1 MIDRKLTVLLGAVA
15 LAGCTVTAS
24 SPPPASAPAPAAAPG
39 AVTAADP
46 RATAAGLAMLRA
58 GGSAADAAL
67 ATMIALTVVEP
78 QSSGIGG
85 GGFFVYHDAKTGKL
99 ATFDGREIAPAAAR
113 PDRFLKPDGTPMS
126 QGEAVFGGLS
136 VGVPGNVALAAE
148 VHRRYGRLPWAK
160 LFEPA
165 IALARGF
172 EVSPRLNIRITGYS
186 DMLSRSAAGRAAY
199 LPGGAAPAPGTR
211 LVNEPLARSF
221 EAIAAKGPSAF
232 YRGDIAVSISE
243 AVATAPANATAL
255 TPADLAGYKVRAR
268 EPVCGTY
275 RAYRVCGM
283 GPPSSGGIVVLSVL
297 KQLERFDMAAL
308 GKDNP
313 VAWHL
318 FGESMRLAYA
328 DRGRWIGDPDFVA
341 VPTAGLIDPAYL
353 ARRSA
358 LIAFDRT
365 MPTVTPGDPAGAPKV
380 GQTPAQVEQGT
391 SHLAVVDR
399 DGNAASMTSTI
410 ESGFGSGLVAGGFSL
425 NNELTDFNF
434 VPDKD
439 GVPTANRVQA
449 GKRPMS
455 SMAPTIVYGPDGRI
469 AFVIG
474 AAGGGTIP
482 AQVTKALIGLIDW
495 KLPIG
500 EALALPQLM
509 VFGDRLMIEKGS
521 WLERLAPALR
531 DMGHQVGTTDFYAR
545 GVTILKLNGIARVGD
560 RWQGA
565 ADPRSEGVAGSE

>member
-1 MIDRKLTVLLGAVA
+1 MIRSLVASALVAALLASSAVA
-15 LAGCTVTAS
+15 R
-24 SPPPASAPAPAAAPG
+24 APAPAQVAAAPG
-39 AVTAADP
+39 TVTAADP
-46 RATAAGLAMLRA
+46 RATAAGLEMLRA

-85 GGFFVYHDAKTGKL
+85 GGFFVYHDAKAGRL
-99 ATFDGREIAPAAAR
+99 VTFDGRETAPAAAR

-126 QGEAVFGGLS
+126 QQEAVFGGLS
-136 VGVPGNVALAAE
+136 VGIPGNVALAAE

-160 LFEPA
+160 LFAPA

-172 EVSPRLNIRITGYS
+172 EVSPRLAVRIAGYS
-186 DMLSRSAAGRAAY
+186 DMLSKTAAGRAAY
-199 LPGGAAPAPGTR
+199 LPGGTPPAPGTR
-211 LVNEPLARSF
+211 LVNAPLARSF

-232 YRGDIAVSISE
+232 YRGNIAVSISR
-243 AVATAPANATAL
+243 AVAEAPANATRL
-255 TPADLAGYKVRAR
+255 TPADLAGYRVRAR
-268 EPVCGTY
+268 APVCGSY
-275 RAYRVCGM
+275 RGYRVCAM

-297 KQLERFDMAAL
+297 RQLERFDMAAL

-313 VAWHL
+313 VSWHL

-328 DRGRWIGDPDFVA
+328 DRARWIGDPDFVS

-358 LIAFDRT
+358 LIAFDRA
-365 MPTVTPGDPAGAPKV
+365 MPVAAAGAPAGAPRV
-380 GQTPAQVEQGT
+380 GQALEQIEQGT

-399 DGNAASMTSTI
+399 DGNAASMTSTV
-410 ESGFGSGLVAGGFSL
+410 ESGFGSGLVASGFSL

-434 VPDKD
+434 EPARN
-439 GVPTANRVQA
+439 GVPTANRVAA

-455 SMAPTIVYGPDGRI
+455 SMAPTIVYSPDGRI

-482 AQVTKALIGLIDW
+482 AQVTKTLIGMIDW
-495 KLPIG
+495 NLSLDQAI
-500 EALALPQLM
+500 ALPQL
-509 VFGDRLMIEKGS
+509 VAFGDRLMIEKGT
-521 WLERLAPALR
+521 WLEGFAPALR
-531 DMGHQVGTTDFYAR
+531 DMGHQVGSTDFYAR
-545 GVTILKLNGIARVGD
+545 GVTILKLNGIARVGEGW
-560 RWQGA
+560 RGA

>member
-1 MIDRKLTVLLGAVA
+1 MIRTRSAILFLAALLTGCATAPSEPVA
-15 LAGCTVTAS
+15 R
-24 SPPPASAPAPAAAPG
+24 APVAAAAPG
-39 AVTAADP
+39 AVSSADP
-46 RATAAGLAMLRA
+46 RATEAGLAMLRQ
-58 GGSAADAAL
+58 GGSAADAAV

-85 GGFFVYHDAKTGKL
+85 GGFFVYHNAKTGRL
-99 ATFDGREIAPAAAR
+99 VTFDGRETAPAAAR

-126 QGEAVFGGLS
+126 QGQAVFGGLS

-148 VHRRYGRLPWAK
+148 VHKRYGRLPWAA
-160 LFEPA
+160 LFQPA

-172 EVSPRLNIRITGYS
+172 EVSPRLSVRIAGFS
-186 DMLSRSAAGRAAY
+186 DMLSQTEAGRTAY
-199 LPGGAAPAPGTR
+199 LPGGTPPKPGTR
-211 LVNEPLARSF
+211 LINEELARTF
-221 EAIAAKGPSAF
+221 EAIATKGPDAF
-232 YRGDIAVSISE
+232 YRGEIGVRISE
-243 AVATAPANATAL
+243 AVAKAPANATAL
-255 TPADLAGYKVRAR
+255 TPADLAGYRVRER
-268 EPVCGTY
+268 QPVCGTY
-275 RAYRVCGM
+275 RAYRICGM

-308 GKDNP
+308 GKDSP

-353 ARRSA
+353 AGRSA
-358 LIAFDRT
+358 LIAFDKT
-365 MPTVTPGDPAGAPKV
+365 MPRVAPGNPARAPNV
-380 GQTPAQVEQGT
+380 GQAPAQLEQGT
-391 SHLAVVDR
+391 SHLAAVDR
-399 DGNAASMTSTI
+399 DGNAASMTSTV
-410 ESGFGSGLVAGGFSL
+410 ESGFGSGLVAAGFSL

-434 VPDKD
+434 VPDQD
-439 GVPTANRVQA
+439 GVPTANRVEA

-482 AQVTKALIGLIDW
+482 AQVTKALIGMIDW
-495 KLPIG
+495 KLPIDQ
-500 EALALPQLM
+500 AIALPQLV

-521 WLERLAPALR
+521 WLEGLAPALR
-531 DMGHQVGTTDFYAR
+531 DMGHQVGSADFFSR

-560 RWQGA
+560 AWRGA